1 VTVPVWLE
9 CHGTPFWAGI
19 VQGARNRALKERI
32 GEGRLFVKARSSY
45 TRPGRIDA
53 APLSDLSTYTG
64 RCNLRL
70 SSFLFLL

>member
-1 VTVPVWLE
+1 VIVPVWLE
-9 CHGTPFWAGI
+9 CHGTPFWVEI
-19 VQGARNRALKERI
+19 VQGARNRALKERT

-45 TRPGRIDA
+45 ARLGSIDA

-70 SSFLFLL
+70 SSLPYLV